1 MWSKSDLKWLVISY
15 PALKL
20 KPGGA
25 LEGPLVFRMLFL
37 DGNRYVNPSAEL
49 LAEGGGTYISGYYH
63 VKIERKDKKLF
74 PVVFETSGKI
84 DAVVAEKDLKPVDLH
99 LFPKDRSLCL
109 ASPMVVHP
117 AAAEGLSLQRYF
129 EDFLIPYFFAQRYFA
144 KWNKWP
150 WGDLSHDSLGHLEW
164 LGRINH
170 PSRQDAHLTL
180 KGVHLTEKDE
190 HFERLFSTRP
200 RMHKPCIC
208 ESGKKFKGCHP
219 DVKQAITEIRKLIY
233 SRKIDL
239 ADYE

>member
-1 MWSKSDLKWLVISY
+1 MWSKSDLKWLAINH
-15 PALKL
+15 PAIKL
-20 KPGGA
+20 KPGGSF
-25 LEGPLVFRMLFL
+25 EGSLVFRMLFL

-49 LAEGGGTYISGYYH
+49 LAEGGGVYISASYD
-63 VKIERKDKKLF
+63 VKIERKDKKFF
-74 PVVFETSGKI
+74 PVAFETSGKI
-84 DAVVAEKDLKPVDLH
+84 DEVASDKGLKSVDLH
-99 LFPKDRSLCL
+99 LFPKDGSLCL

-117 AAAEGLSLQRYF
+117 AAASGLSLQQYF

-180 KGVHLTEKDE
+180 RGVHLTQKDE
-190 HFERLFSTRP
+190 HFEELFSTRP

-208 ESGKKFKGCHP
+208 ESGKKFKDCHP
-219 DVKQAITEIRKLIY
+219 DVKHGITEIRKLIY

-239 ADYE
+239 ADYN